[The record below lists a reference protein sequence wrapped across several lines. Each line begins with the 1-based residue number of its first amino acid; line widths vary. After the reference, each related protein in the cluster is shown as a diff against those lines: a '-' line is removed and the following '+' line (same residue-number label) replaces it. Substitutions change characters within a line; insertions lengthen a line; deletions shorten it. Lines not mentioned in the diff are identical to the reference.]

1 MRLHLHTAQD
11 ELWRWTDREVAC
23 GHNSSQYTFNLARR
37 AINFH
42 CATFNQA
49 EQPLTHTDNT
59 GSFTDMKRIQRSLLQ
74 PTGAYYHVMV
84 LFVNLRTC
92 MDGGNQVSDTF
103 GVHPPTI
110 NEYLAGA
117 DVQ

>member
-1 MRLHLHTAQD
+1 MTPFKPAVTAAQRMYNKAMSQLRVAV
-11 ELWRWTDREVAC
+11 ENGFGRVTQLW
-23 GHNSSQYTFNLARR
+23 
-37 AINFH
+37 
-42 CATFNQA
+42 
-49 EQPLTHTDNT
+49 
-59 GSFTDMKRIQRSLLQ
+59 SFTDMKRIQRSLLQ

-92 MDGGNQVSDTF
+92 IDGGNQVSDTF

-117 DVQ
+117 DV